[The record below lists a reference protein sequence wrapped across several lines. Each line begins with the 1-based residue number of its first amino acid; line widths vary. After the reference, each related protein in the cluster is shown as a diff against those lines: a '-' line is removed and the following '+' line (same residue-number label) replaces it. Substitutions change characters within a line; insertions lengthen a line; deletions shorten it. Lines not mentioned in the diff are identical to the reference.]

1 MKTVR
6 RLLVR
11 ILKAALVLGLMAVAT
26 LVVEHHVFFPH
37 SVANIDDADD
47 WERLGVDF
55 DRDFPLNQDP
65 PGVAS
70 VIDPLESTH
79 PRAKAVIDEEMPD
92 ASPEERAIWHAE
104 LKRHSPDEIREML
117 ALRHRLSTPFELPA
131 ARDIRLSSAETPG
144 PLPFVEA
151 APALPA
157 RESPDALA
165 VIESAIDALQSAEQV
180 VLNNISNAN
189 SVGFKRSRG
198 LFGNMPYKQ
207 ITFPGQID
215 NQGNPGTT
223 GIALGSG
230 TSLAATQTDISQGRL
245 RHTKQPLD
253 LAIQGDGYFQ
263 ITDWDRFIYARAG
276 AFGVN
281 AEGKLVTASHDRAR
295 LLEPAIL
302 TPQDTVQIMIS
313 HEGIVSVQ
321 QAGQSQLNQL
331 GQIQLAR
338 FINPQGLA
346 ARGDNLFEQ
355 TVASGNPLVSTPGQ
369 DGLGEIRQG
378 YLEESNVVVTDE
390 LAELRRLRE
399 QLTTLRRLQSEFSGT
414 AP

>member
-26 LVVEHHVFFPH
+26 LIVEHHVFFPH
-37 SVANIDDADD
+37 SIANIDDADD

-70 VIDPLESTH
+70 LIEPAH

-92 ASPEERAIWHAE
+92 ASPEERAIWHDE
-104 LKRHSPDEIREML
+104 LKRHSPVEIREML
-117 ALRHRLSTPFELPA
+117 ALRRRFSPLPEFPA
-131 ARDIRLSSAETPG
+131 EGDIRLSSAETPG

-151 APALPA
+151 APASPA
-157 RESPDALA
+157 RESPDSLA

-180 VLNNISNAN
+180 VLNNIANAN
-189 SVGFKRSRG
+189 SVGFKRSRA

-215 NQGNPGTT
+215 NHGNPGTT

-230 TSLAATQTDISQGRL
+230 TSLAATQTDVSQGRL
-245 RHTKQPLD
+245 RRTKQPLD

-263 ITDWDRFIYARAG
+263 IKDGEGIIYLRAG
-276 AFGVN
+276 TFGVN
-281 AEGKLVTASHDRAR
+281 ADGQFVVVSHDRAR
-295 LLEPAIL
+295 PLEPAIS
-302 TPQDTVQIMIS
+302 TPQDTAQILVS
-313 HEGIVSVQ
+313 QEGIVSVQ
-321 QAGQSQLNQL
+321 QPGQSQLNRI
-331 GQIQLAR
+331 GQVQLAR

-378 YLEESNVVVTDE
+378 YLEDSNVIVTDE

-399 QLTTLRRLQSEFSGT
+399 QLTTLRHLQSEFSGT